1 MLTFEL
7 PPIPEDIY
15 FPNITVPEFK
25 PEYHSLLKKG
35 KLTYVA
41 GFLAKKDFQ
50 KIKACSQCRKDLLST
65 DRSSCEYFLI
75 ETRAYSPNALL
86 APSTNF
92 NIYFQK
98 CIDILS
104 HILPQTWHY
113 FNISKV
119 LRLTLK
125 SLCHDDIFICEIH
138 NTLNLGEIIIYNYS
152 QNGFFYKGLK
162 QYDELPDFVK
172 NCNNLNSFKRSCTD
186 YIKRTIRL

>member
-138 NTLNLGEIIIYNYS
+138 NV
-152 QNGFFYKGLK
+152 K
-162 QYDELPDFVK
+162 DFI
-172 NCNNLNSFKRSCTD
+172 LE
-186 YIKRTIRL
+186 YISKFHTFI